1 MRLRMPWALTFARQ
15 YRPHL
20 TWRSILALRSAVL
33 AVPPPPVLDLR
44 LRVPPTHLRLRPAT
58 TDLWTYDD
66 VFCRQIYR
74 AAIAHPI
81 HTLLDVGAN
90 IGLVSLYVR
99 AHSRKATIMAVEP
112 DAGNLALLEHNLAPL
127 HALIIRGALWQHDH
141 PVTFA
146 PAKPTTGHITT
157 GDGITVSGYTMT
169 SLVARSGFHTVD
181 LLKIDSE
188 GGERYLFA
196 GDQAWLSRVRSIL
209 IEFHGDTRDASR
221 FDQIV
226 RAAGFVI
233 SEIGPQLAYARRLG

>member
-33 AVPPPPVLDLR
+33 AAPPPPVLDLR
-44 LRVPPTHLRLRPAT
+44 LRVPPTHLRLRPT
-58 TDLWTYDD
+58 TADFWTYDD

-74 AAIAHPI
+74 AAIAQPI
-81 HTLLDVGAN
+81 HTIVDVGAH
-90 IGLVSLYVR
+90 IGLVSLYVC
-99 AHSRKATIMAVEP
+99 AHNSQAGIVAVEP
-112 DAGNLALLEHNLAPL
+112 DSENLTLLEHNLAPL
-127 HALIIRGALWQHDH
+127 HAMIIRGALWQHDH

-146 PAKPTTGHITT
+146 PATPTTGHLTT
-157 GDGITVSGYTMT
+157 GDGITVPGYTMA
-169 SLVARSGFHTVD
+169 SLIARSGFSTID
-181 LLKIDSE
+181 LLKIDCE

-196 GDQAWLSRVRSIL
+196 GDQTWLSRVRSIL

-233 SEIGPQLAYARRLG
+233 SEIGPQLAYAHRSG